1 MTILYLSPVHPL
13 LTPGR
18 PLPQWQTQAS
28 HVRAFRALGHQVE
41 ILTYTPRDHIRV
53 TVPERLFYNLKILLF
68 RKNVDAIFFSL
79 GADVLFPTTVR
90 FLKQKLHARL
100 VILSGVSP
108 VSNGNPRERGMAS
121 IADLIATNDQSHAD
135 EWKRLGATRATV
147 LPISAI
153 DPELYKGPTFGTKGR
168 TLRNID
174 VLFVGT
180 VTPEREQFFQK
191 FRKLLAPGVSFM
203 VKHHVFED
211 EYTALLSRAKI
222 ALNPL
227 RPQMRSGANLRL
239 FEIPALG
246 ALELASHT
254 SPEWLIE
261 GKEIVTYKNAEDA
274 ARLVEYYLSYEKERE
289 KIVQRGRER
298 VFREHTFDKRFEKL
312 LNLIDPS
319 LRATRQLTGSVAISL
334 KTDCRVVREPA
345 VGTPRNDSPVDVSIC
360 IVSFNTKK
368 HLKKCLSSIFRF
380 TKNIRF
386 EVIVVD
392 NASSD
397 GSSEMVK
404 KEFPEV
410 RLIKNSENR
419 WFSGAN
425 NQAFRQVQDKYTFF
439 LNPDTWSTDNV
450 IRKLFDWMERHPRVG
465 ACEPLQLDNSGKEAP
480 TGSLLNQPLSDA
492 IELTIFGHPFLQSSM
507 IEKFRQKKKKRSGNW
522 ETEVISGA
530 ALFARTE
537 AVRKVGGFGE
547 RLKLYYTDTDLC
559 RKLMHDGWKIWHVG
573 EYSLRHSLSVSTSK
587 LSWEERSRIYAE
599 DARTYYQLI
608 RKPIQ
613 GIFLYFSMF
622 ASALLVSMKK
632 KVNRLSG
639 LKSRRSI

>member
-18 PLPQWQTQAS
+18 PFPRWQTQAS
-28 HVRAFRALGHQVE
+28 HVRALQALGHHVE
-41 ILTYTPRDHIRV
+41 VLAYTPMDHIRV
-53 TVPERLFYNLKILLF
+53 TIPERLFYNLKVALS
-68 RKNVDAIFFSL
+68 RMKVDVIFFSL

-90 FLKQKLHARL
+90 FLKQKLNVPL

-135 EWKRLGATRATV
+135 EWKRLGATRAIV

-203 VKHHVFED
+203 VKHHVFEE
-211 EYTALLSRAKI
+211 EYAMLLRRAKI
-222 ALNPL
+222 VLNPL
-227 RPQMRSGANLRL
+227 RPEMRHGANLRL

-254 SPEWLIE
+254 SSEWLVE
-261 GKEIVTYKNAEDA
+261 GKEIVTYTNAEDA
-274 ARLVEYYLSYEKERE
+274 ARLVEYYLSHEKERK

-298 VFREHTFDKRFEKL
+298 VFREHTFEKRFEKL

-334 KTDCRVVREPA
+334 KADCRVVREPA

-360 IVSFNTKK
+360 IVSFNTKE
-368 HLKKCLSSIFRF
+368 HLKKCLTLIFRF
-380 TKNIRF
+380 TKKISF

-404 KEFPEV
+404 KEFPKV
-410 RLIKNSENR
+410 QLIKNSGNR
-419 WFSGAN
+419 WFSVAN
-425 NQAFRQVQDKYTFF
+425 NQGLRRAKGPYIFF
-439 LNPDTWSTDNV
+439 LNPDTWSTNNV
-450 IRKLFDWMERHPRVG
+450 IKKLYDWMERHPRVG
-465 ACEPLQLDNSGKEAP
+465 ACEPLQFDNSGKEAP

-537 AVRKVGGFGE
+537 AVRKVGGFQE

-573 EYSLRHSLSVSTSK
+573 GYSLRHALSVSTSK
-587 LSWEERSRIYAE
+587 LLWEKRSRIYAE
-599 DARTYYQLI
+599 DARTYYQLVG
-608 RKPIQ
+608 KPIQ
-613 GIFLYFSMF
+613 GWMLYILMRVNSF
-622 ASALLVSMKK
+622 LVSFR
-632 KVNRLSG
+632 NSLLSF
-639 LKSRRSI
+639 RTWNV